1 MASRADDVHIVVP
14 MMKRDGEQFH
24 GNVHFAFSSL
34 DVQITVRRKLPAKAI
49 HWCCTYRR
57 VNDDNWWQ
65 TYSRECTDRLVSLMK
80 IYLPRRLPANLL
92 TAAVHSC
99 LWWKLVRSAPTDSR
113 NENWCSK
120 RWFPEI
126 TDSRSDTV
134 RTEKT
139 TPLSLLS
146 ATRCQRCRRFVARS
160 LFREEKFQEKPLGPG

>member
-1 MASRADDVHIVVP
+1 MSSRADGVHIVVP
-14 MMKRDGEQFH
+14 MMKRGGEQFH

-57 VNDDNWWQ
+57 VNDDNWGQ
-65 TYSRECTDRLVSLMK
+65 TYSRECRDRLMSLMK
-80 IYLPRRLPANLL
+80 IYLRRRLPANLL
-92 TAAVHSC
+92 TAAVHWC

-126 TDSRSDTV
+126 TDSRSDTA
-134 RTEKT
+134 RREKT

-146 ATRCQRCRRFVARS
+146 ATRCQRCRRLVARS
-160 LFREEKFQEKPLGPG
+160 LFREEKFQGKPLGPG